1 MPTRLFRL
9 GLRWLPIVAVASLL
23 LAGVTYVY
31 ASAQPRVYESST
43 TLNVSQAAPTF
54 NSLLVAEQL
63 ARYYAYRA
71 TTRPVADA
79 VRQTLALPESA
90 ESIQQRISSR
100 SEPSSSLFAV
110 SARSDDPE
118 QAAAIA
124 GAVASILQ
132 EESASTETGAASDRS
147 LEGDLGLLRTDIDSI
162 EAEIARLQQQP
173 ASIARDAQLATLQD
187 RLVARITTHADLLR
201 AAMDSGAN
209 SLQVVVPALPAESPV
224 EPRPLFMAIQ
234 AALLMVLIVG
244 GIAFLVEYFRT
255 RPQHGGDLESWMG
268 TPTLASITELTDDVR
283 QGGAFR
289 LVTLLY
295 PRSPAADAYRRLRAN
310 IEIAAARKV
319 NTLLLTSAVTNQGRS
334 VIAANL
340 AIAFAQTGKRVVL
353 LDADL
358 HEPSIHELF
367 GLSRDRGLT
376 SLLTGADIPPLES
389 VVHLTQQPG
398 LGVLPCGPTGP
409 NPGDLISSDRMRD
422 VLTQL
427 AARVDLLIVD
437 GPPLPAI
444 LDSAILASRADGTL
458 VVVDSATADRRALL
472 QVREALHIARAEVL
486 GTVLFGRGRGSR
498 AAHPKPQAVSD
509 APSSARMPAERSG
522 PL

>member
-1 MPTRLFRL
+1 M
-9 GLRWLPIVAVASLL
+9 
-23 LAGVTYVY
+23 
-31 ASAQPRVYESST
+31 
-43 TLNVSQAAPTF
+43 
-54 NSLLVAEQL
+54 
-63 ARYYAYRA
+63 
-71 TTRPVADA
+71 
-79 VRQTLALPESA
+79 
-90 ESIQQRISSR
+90 
-100 SEPSSSLFAV
+100 
-110 SARSDDPE
+110 
-118 QAAAIA
+118 
-124 GAVASILQ
+124 
-132 EESASTETGAASDRS
+132 
-147 LEGDLGLLRTDIDSI
+147 
-162 EAEIARLQQQP
+162 
-173 ASIARDAQLATLQD
+173 
-187 RLVARITTHADLLR
+187 
-201 AAMDSGAN
+201 
-209 SLQVVVPALPAESPV
+209 

-353 LDADL
+353 LDANL

-376 SLLTGADIPPLES
+376 SLLTGADIPPLEL

-458 VVVDSATADRRALL
+458 IVVDFRNGRSPCAAAGQGSASHRTGRGARHGPLRSRSRVPSHPPQAAGSERRAF
-472 QVREALHIARAEVL
+472 QRQDAGRTIRSAVVRTAMITPRLGRIERIRSRTVALVCR
-486 GTVLFGRGRGSR
+486 
-498 AAHPKPQAVSD
+498 
-509 APSSARMPAERSG
+509 
-522 PL
+522 